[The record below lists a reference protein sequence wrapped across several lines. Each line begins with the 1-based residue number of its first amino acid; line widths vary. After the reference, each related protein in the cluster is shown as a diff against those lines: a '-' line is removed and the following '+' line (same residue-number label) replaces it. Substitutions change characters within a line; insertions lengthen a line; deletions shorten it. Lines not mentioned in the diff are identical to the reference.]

1 MLLSTPWWIYL
12 ILVGVIFSA
21 YMIVRTTLEEKKL
34 EESFIESEGQVY
46 IDRLNEEKEKKKS
59 TMSKIEP
66 M

>member
-21 YMIVRTTLEEKKL
+21 YMIVRTTLEEKKI
-34 EESFIESEGQVY
+34 EDSYIESEGQVY
-46 IDRLNEEKEKKKS
+46 IDRLNDEKERKKS
-59 TMSKIEP
+59 KMSKSEP